1 MGGCKS
7 NPEKSST
14 TKVDEHIPSGLSV
27 STILLFK
34 DIESKPDVWR
44 GKDCMKNVYELLR
57 EHEMEINNLRRNKW
71 SN

>member
-7 NPEKSST
+7 NSEKSST

-34 DIESKPDVWR
+34 DIESKPDV
-44 GKDCMKNVYELLR
+44 
-57 EHEMEINNLRRNKW
+57 
-71 SN
+71 